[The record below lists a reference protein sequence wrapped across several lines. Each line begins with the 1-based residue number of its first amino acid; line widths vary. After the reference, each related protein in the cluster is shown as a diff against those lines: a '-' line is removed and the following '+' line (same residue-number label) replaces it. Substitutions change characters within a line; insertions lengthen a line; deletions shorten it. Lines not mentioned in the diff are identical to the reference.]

1 MSEVCRDWYLMC
13 QECVDVYQRCV
24 RGVRMCQK
32 CMITLVCDV
41 SGVCGPMSYICHV
54 CQVFQ
59 HVSGIGYRMLQTSD
73 VLEISLCQRFVAYIR
88 GVSGAPR
95 NKNDKHVSNRMNRS
109 DFLTAA

>member
-1 MSEVCRDWYLMC
+1 MC
-13 QECVDVYQRCV
+13 Q
-24 RGVRMCQK
+24 
-32 CMITLVCDV
+32 
-41 SGVCGPMSYICHV
+41 
-54 CQVFQ
+54 
-59 HVSGIGYRMLQTSD
+59 GYRMLQTSD